1 MPTRVLRALVVA
13 LLAGLGALV
22 ITAGPASASPR
33 FPGIP
38 DCKDA
43 PTAQMPGTGLPG
55 YLDPG
60 PSTPPPPGDP
70 FATHPTTSVYE
81 QYGYAG
87 LSWHTYDLGC
97 GGGLR
102 DTDATV
108 DTAIGN
114 AFLSGAV
121 WLTSA
126 ANGLHA
132 KVSHPHTYMA
142 PLDDVVTA
150 VTHRLRDAIWNPW
163 GGAALVGVAAL
174 LLWYSTAGRLSTVT
188 SAAAWAVLVLAVV
201 AGLAQ
206 YPSRVASF
214 FDSTVTS
221 SIAAV
226 NTTSAGLARLPATSD
241 PARAQGALL
250 TDRICYD
257 AWVRGEFGSAHT
269 AAAERWAP
277 ALYRDSA
284 FTWAQAQRATAHP
297 QAGKRLTEQK
307 ASRWKETTAQI
318 QDKDPVAYAAVQ
330 GKAGGRAGT
339 GLLAFFGALFT
350 ALFRLV
356 ADVFVF
362 TGLVM
367 LRLLV
372 MFFPAV
378 AVIGVMAP
386 MASVVRRVANMAGA
400 SVVNVIAFSVGSSVH
415 TTVVSAILSRAE
427 NGDMGVL
434 ALVLCLVVTLAAFVL
449 LYPLLSLTTLL
460 GQSGTGH
467 RALRRAGREV
477 GRYYLRRKSVADG
490 TSDALEDR
498 DEAGEDDTSP
508 GAPAAPRRNVRRTN
522 LPPESFGRPAQTHPP
537 VPDEERHLTSGV
549 RPRPQIEASDAS
561 QAAPRRRVVVGEVT
575 DHAPLDARRVTTYP
589 PAHDS
594 HTEIRSD
601 GVGPRVYDPD
611 TKRSVLGAPVD
622 KDEAPT

>member
-277 ALYRDSA
+277 ALYRD
-284 FTWAQAQRATAHP
+284 RLRHP
-297 QAGKRLTEQK
+297 QAALGFFYSLSAIALETD
-307 ASRWKETTAQI
+307 KETAAWLVDLLI
-318 QDKDPVAYAAVQ
+318 KLGREDDAY
-330 GKAGGRAGT
+330 
-339 GLLAFFGALFT
+339 
-350 ALFRLV
+350 
-356 ADVFVF
+356 D
-362 TGLVM
+362 
-367 LRLLV
+367 
-372 MFFPAV
+372 AV
-378 AVIGVMAP
+378 ALVLPDMEKNDEPADPEPEEEAGPIPPGATPDAP
-386 MASVVRRVANMAGA
+386 EGSPEVDAEGPVEVGEVRRVA
-400 SVVNVIAFSVGSSVH
+400 
-415 TTVVSAILSRAE
+415 
-427 NGDMGVL
+427 
-434 ALVLCLVVTLAAFVL
+434 
-449 LYPLLSLTTLL
+449 LY
-460 GQSGTGH
+460 
-467 RALRRAGREV
+467 
-477 GRYYLRRKSVADG
+477 
-490 TSDALEDR
+490 R
-498 DEAGEDDTSP
+498 DE
-508 GAPAAPRRNVRRTN
+508 
-522 LPPESFGRPAQTHPP
+522 
-537 VPDEERHLTSGV
+537 VPDELDPGRFFQVMCDRVLNNSPINFHT
-549 RPRPQIEASDAS
+549 EARA
-561 QAAPRRRVVVGEVT
+561 RRS
-575 DHAPLDARRVTTYP
+575 APLT
-589 PAHDS
+589 
-594 HTEIRSD
+594 
-601 GVGPRVYDPD
+601 
-611 TKRSVLGAPVD
+611 
-622 KDEAPT
+622 